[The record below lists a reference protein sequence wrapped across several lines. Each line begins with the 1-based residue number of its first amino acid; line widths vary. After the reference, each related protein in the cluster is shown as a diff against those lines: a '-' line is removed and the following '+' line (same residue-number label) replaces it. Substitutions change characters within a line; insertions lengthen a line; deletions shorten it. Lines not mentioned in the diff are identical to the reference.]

1 MIILQPPKQKYH
13 TMKYFLC
20 ILFLPVFQ
28 ILGQTNTSSSQT
40 SDTLVKAIQ
49 SDTVIRSGNSKQID
63 DIIAYAKKF
72 LGTPYKWA
80 GTTPSGFDCSGF
92 ISYVFGNFGF
102 SLTHS
107 SVAMAELGTT
117 VKLSELQPGDLMFFK
132 GRDASSTRVGHV
144 AMVVEVAPDA
154 IRFIH
159 SASRGVVIDNFIAS
173 KYYVPRFIKAKRL
186 DYGVKKPTA
195 NTTKETSAG
204 GVDSN

>member
-1 MIILQPPKQKYH
+1 
-13 TMKYFLC
+13 MKYFLLSC
-20 ILFLPVFQ
+20 CFPFLTAF
-28 ILGQTNTSSSQT
+28 GQVTQVTVTNPPADSAVQVASNDSVVTT
-40 SDTLVKAIQ
+40 A
-49 SDTVIRSGNSKQID
+49 NNEQID
-63 DIIAYAKKF
+63 AIISYAKKF

-107 SVAMAELGTT
+107 SVAMAELGAT

-144 AMVVEVAPDA
+144 AMVVEVAPNV
-154 IRFIH
+154 IKFIH
-159 SASRGVVIDNFIAS
+159 SSSRGVVIDNFIAS

-186 DYGVKKPTA
+186 DYGVKKS
-195 NTTKETSAG
+195 TSK
-204 GVDSN
+204 

>member
-1 MIILQPPKQKYH
+1 
-13 TMKYFLC
+13 MKYFLFSC
-20 ILFLPVFQ
+20 CFPFLTAF
-28 ILGQTNTSSSQT
+28 GQVTQ
-40 SDTLVKAIQ
+40 A
-49 SDTVIRSGNSKQID
+49 TVINASADSTVQAATTDSVVTTSNNEQID
-63 DIIAYAKKF
+63 AVISYAKKF

-107 SVAMAELGTT
+107 SVAMAELGAT

-144 AMVVEVAPDA
+144 AMVVEVAPNV
-154 IRFIH
+154 IKFIH
-159 SASRGVVIDNFIAS
+159 SSSRGVVIDNFIAS

-186 DYGVKKPTA
+186 DYGLKKTTA
-195 NTTKETSAG
+195 K
-204 GVDSN
+204 

>member
-1 MIILQPPKQKYH
+1 
-13 TMKYFLC
+13 MKYFLIAC
-20 ILFLPVFQ
+20 SFPFLTAF
-28 ILGQTNTSSSQT
+28 GQVTQATVTASTIDSTTVVSSTDS
-40 SDTLVKAIQ
+40 VKTTA
-49 SDTVIRSGNSKQID
+49 NNEQID
-63 DIIAYAKKF
+63 AIISYAKKF

-107 SVAMAELGTT
+107 SVAMAELGAT

-144 AMVVEVAPDA
+144 AMVVEVAPNV
-154 IRFIH
+154 IKFIH
-159 SASRGVVIDNFIAS
+159 SSSRGVVIDNFIAS

-186 DYGVKKPTA
+186 DYGVKKSSS
-195 NTTKETSAG
+195 K
-204 GVDSN
+204 